1 MSLKDVTSRL
11 VNDDDN
17 EMYITTI
24 LSTTESPTTLPSS
37 LRRTTNW
44 DNTDS
49 IHPLSEIDICINPN
63 SDENNEQL
71 FNDILTD
78 TIEDSEEEILE
89 EQIATIHRLLNDQNL
104 SNNWID
110 QLKMYG
116 LQADEEFELELS

>member
-1 MSLKDVTSRL
+1 VNFCLISGLSALLVFVSFLCGILALAFYKYTTGREHMSLKDVTSRL

-17 EMYITTI
+17 DMYITTI

-78 TIEDSEEEILE
+78 TI
-89 EQIATIHRLLNDQNL
+89 
-104 SNNWID
+104 
-110 QLKMYG
+110 
-116 LQADEEFELELS
+116 